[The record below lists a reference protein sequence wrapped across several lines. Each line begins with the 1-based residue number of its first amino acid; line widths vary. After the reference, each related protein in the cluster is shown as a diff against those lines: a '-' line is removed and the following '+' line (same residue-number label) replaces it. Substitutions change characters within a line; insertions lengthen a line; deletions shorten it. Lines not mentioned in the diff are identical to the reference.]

1 MIYIWLQF
9 GICVAIIALAGAK
22 LSNYGNLIA
31 EKTGMGGTFVGLV
44 LLATVTSLPELITG
58 ISAVTVTQ
66 LPDLAVGAILGSCVF
81 NLAILVV
88 LDFLYRGESV
98 YSKAHQG
105 HVLSAGFGIVLI
117 GLTGFSV
124 LESSAGILPSLAHV
138 GLYTPVIVVTYLIAM
153 RTIFQY
159 ERDHRAEFVE
169 EATERLPD
177 ITLRQAS
184 FRYGIAAL
192 VVVAA
197 GAWLPVVG
205 DQIAMEMGWHHSFVG
220 TLLIAFATSAPELVV
235 TVAAL
240 RLAALNMA
248 IGNLLGSNLFNILLI
263 PVVDI
268 LFLRGPILSQV
279 SSVHAIS
286 AMSAMIMTGV
296 FMIGLFYR
304 ASKRF
309 YRTVGWA
316 SLILFSIYLI
326 NSYVSYIH
334 GGQ

>member
-9 GICVAIIALAGAK
+9 GICVAIITVAGSK

-31 EKTGMGGTFVGLV
+31 EKTGMGGTVVGLV

-58 ISAVTVTQ
+58 ISAVTVTD

-88 LDFLYRGESV
+88 LDFLCRGESV

-105 HVLSAGFGIVLI
+105 HVLSAGFGIVMI
-117 GLTGFSV
+117 GFSGFSV
-124 LESSAGILPSLAHV
+124 LESSAGILPSLAHI
-138 GLYTPVIVVTYLIAM
+138 GLYTPVIIVAYLLAM
-153 RTIFQY
+153 RTVFHY

-169 EATERLPD
+169 EASERLPD
-177 ITLRQAS
+177 ISLRQAS
-184 FRYGIAAL
+184 VRYGVAAL
-192 VVVAA
+192 VVVAV
-197 GAWLPVVG
+197 GAWLPIVG
-205 DQIAMEMGWHHSFVG
+205 DQMAQEMGWHHSFVG

-235 TVAAL
+235 TVAAI

-248 IGNLLGSNLFNILLI
+248 IGNLLGSNLFNILII
-263 PVVDI
+263 PVIDV
-268 LFLRGPILSQV
+268 LYLKGPILSHV

-296 FMIGLFYR
+296 FIIGLFYR
-304 ASKRF
+304 ARTRF
-309 YRTVGWA
+309 YRTVGSA
-316 SLILFSIYLI
+316 SLILFSLYLI
-326 NSYVSYIH
+326 NSYVIYIH
-334 GGQ
+334 GG

>member
-9 GICVAIIALAGAK
+9 GICVAIITVAGSK

-31 EKTGMGGTFVGLV
+31 EKTGMGGTVVGLI

-58 ISAVTVTQ
+58 ISAVTVTD

-105 HVLSAGFGIVLI
+105 HVLAAGFGIVLI
-117 GLTGFSV
+117 GFTGFSV
-124 LESSAGILPSLAHV
+124 LESSAGILPSLAHI
-138 GLYTPVIVVTYLIAM
+138 GLYTPVIVVAYLLAM
-153 RTIFQY
+153 RTVFHY

-169 EATERLPD
+169 EASERLPD
-177 ITLRQAS
+177 ISLRQAS
-184 FRYGIAAL
+184 VRYGLAAL
-192 VVVAA
+192 VVVAV
-197 GAWLPVVG
+197 GAWLPIVG
-205 DQIAMEMGWHHSFVG
+205 DQMAQEMGWHHSFVG

-240 RLAALNMA
+240 RVAALNMA
-248 IGNLLGSNLFNILLI
+248 IGNLLGSNLFNILII
-263 PVVDI
+263 PVIDLI
-268 LFLRGPILSQV
+268 YLKGPILSHV

-296 FMIGLFYR
+296 FIIGLFYR
-304 ASKRF
+304 ARTRF

-316 SLILFSIYLI
+316 SLILFSLYLI
-326 NSYVSYIH
+326 NSYVLYIH
-334 GGQ
+334 GG

>member
-9 GICVAIIALAGAK
+9 GICVAIITVAGTK

-81 NLAILVV
+81 NLAILVI
-88 LDFLYRGESV
+88 LDFFYRGESV

-117 GLTGFSV
+117 GFTGFSV
-124 LESSAGILPSLAHV
+124 LESSVGILPSLAHI
-138 GLYTPVIVVTYLIAM
+138 GLYTPVIVVAYLLAM
-153 RTIFQY
+153 RTVFQY

-169 EATERLPD
+169 ETTGRMPD
-177 ITLRQAS
+177 ISLRQAS
-184 FRYGIAAL
+184 IRYGVAAL
-192 VVVAA
+192 AVVAV
-197 GAWLPVVG
+197 GAWLPIIG
-205 DQIAMEMGWHHSFVG
+205 DQMAQKMGWHHSFVG

-240 RLAALNMA
+240 RIAALNMA
-248 IGNLLGSNLFNILLI
+248 IGNLLGSNLFNILII

-268 LFLRGPILSQV
+268 LFLKGPILSHV

-286 AMSAMIMTGV
+286 AMSAMMMTGV
-296 FMIGLFYR
+296 FIIGLFYR
-304 ASKRF
+304 ARTRF
-309 YRTVGWA
+309 YRTIGWV
-316 SLILFSIYLI
+316 SLILFSLYLI
-326 NSYVSYIH
+326 NSYVIYNH
-334 GGQ
+334 GG

>member
-9 GICVAIIALAGAK
+9 GICVAIITVAGTK

-81 NLAILVV
+81 NLAILVI
-88 LDFLYRGESV
+88 LDFFYRGESV

-117 GLTGFSV
+117 GFTGFSV
-124 LESSAGILPSLAHV
+124 LESSAGILPSLAHI
-138 GLYTPVIVVTYLIAM
+138 GLYTPVIVVAYLLAM
-153 RTIFQY
+153 RTVFQY

-169 EATERLPD
+169 ETTGRMPD
-177 ITLRQAS
+177 ISLRQAS
-184 FRYGIAAL
+184 IRYGVAAL
-192 VVVAA
+192 AVVAV
-197 GAWLPVVG
+197 GAWLPIVG
-205 DQIAMEMGWHHSFVG
+205 DQMAQKMGWHHSFVG

-240 RLAALNMA
+240 RIAALNMA
-248 IGNLLGSNLFNILLI
+248 IGNLLGSNLFNILII

-268 LFLRGPILSQV
+268 LFLKGPILSHV

-286 AMSAMIMTGV
+286 AMSAMMMTGV
-296 FMIGLFYR
+296 FIIGLFYR
-304 ASKRF
+304 ARTRF
-309 YRTVGWA
+309 YRTIGWV
-316 SLILFSIYLI
+316 SLILFSLYLI
-326 NSYVSYIH
+326 NSYVIYNHS
-334 GGQ
+334 G

>member
-9 GICVAIIALAGAK
+9 GICVAIITVAGSK

-44 LLATVTSLPELITG
+44 LLATVTSIPELITG
-58 ISAVTVTQ
+58 ISAVTVTK
-66 LPDLAVGAILGSCVF
+66 LPDIAIGAILGSCVF

-105 HVLSAGFGIVLI
+105 HVLSAGFAIVLI

-124 LESSAGILPSLAHV
+124 LESTAGIVPSLAHV
-138 GLYTPVIVVTYLIAM
+138 GLYTPVIVVTYLLAM
-153 RTIFQY
+153 RTVFQY

-169 EATERLPD
+169 DATEQMAD
-177 ITLRQAS
+177 ITLRQTCV
-184 FRYGIAAL
+184 RYGVAAL
-192 VVVAA
+192 VVVAV
-197 GAWLPVVG
+197 GVWLPIVG
-205 DQIAMEMGWHHSFVG
+205 DQMALEMGWQHSFVG

-240 RLAALNMA
+240 RVAALNLA
-248 IGNLLGSNLFNILLI
+248 IGNLLGSNLFNILII
-263 PVVDI
+263 PVVDV
-268 LFLRGPILSQV
+268 LYLKGPILSHV
-279 SSVHAIS
+279 SGVHAVS

-296 FMIGLFYR
+296 FIIGLFYR
-304 ASKRF
+304 AKTRF

-326 NSYVSYIH
+326 NSYVLFMH
-334 GGQ
+334 GG